1 MRTSAGTG
9 PLSRRG
15 ATLPLTILAIAILGV
30 AVAISFARLSSER
43 RITGDGQAQ
52 VDAFTVAQ
60 SGLNNYLAT
69 RNGKPDPSQDT
80 TFTTLPGGTALVSP
94 RMLRES
100 TTTLLP
106 AVYVITS
113 RGTATG
119 ARRYDARTPPAERT
133 VATYALWT
141 PAPLDLDA
149 AFTSLSGLHKD
160 GNSGALDG
168 NDGCVGSGLPAIPG
182 VAVPNGTYTGH
193 TNPIN
198 GNPDNAPV
206 GLGTQGP
213 AGTAKDEVDIDWSG
227 ITAGAVLPPDYRYP
241 AQPWPTADQFAEWP
255 VVRVD
260 GDFSVPA
267 GAAASGKG
275 ILIVTGNMTI
285 SGNRTWDGLVLV
297 GGTFL
302 SEGNNTIRG
311 ALITGLNVKLGMAV
325 PPTAIGEGQKTFQY
339 NSCALTRALGH
350 VGSLQRVRN
359 GWIDTWS
366 SY

>member
-1 MRTSAGTG
+1 MRDPIVAVQPDT
-9 PLSRRG
+9 RG
-15 ATLPLTILAIAILGV
+15 ATLPMTVLVIAIMGV
-30 AVAISFARLSSER
+30 AVAISYARLSSER
-43 RITGDGQAQ
+43 RITGDSQAQ

-60 SGLNNYLAT
+60 SGLNNYLAG
-69 RNGKPDPSQDT
+69 RNEKPGPSQDT
-80 TFTTLPGGTALVSP
+80 TFTTLPGGTALVSL

-100 TTTLLP
+100 TITLLP

-119 ARRYDARTPPAERT
+119 AVRYDARSPAAERT

-149 AFTSLSGLHKD
+149 AFTSLSGLDKE

-168 NDGCVGSGLPAIPG
+168 NDGCGGSGMPAIPG

-198 GNPDNAPV
+198 GNPDNAPI
-206 GLGTQGP
+206 GLGTLGP
-213 AGTAKDEVDIDWSG
+213 GGTAKDEVDIDWAG
-227 ITAGAVLPPDYRYP
+227 ITAGTVLPPDYLYP

-260 GDFSVPA
+260 GDLAVPA

-285 SGNRTWDGLVLV
+285 SGSRTWDGLILV

-311 ALITGLNVKLGMAV
+311 ALITGLNVKLGMFV

-359 GWIDTWS
+359 GWTDTWS

>member
-1 MRTSAGTG
+1 MSVRLT
-9 PLSRRG
+9 RRG
-15 ATLPLTILAIAILGV
+15 ATLPLTILVIVVLGV

-43 RITGDGQAQ
+43 RITGDSQAQ
-52 VDAFTVAQ
+52 VDAFAVAQ
-60 SGLNNYLAT
+60 SGLSTYLAG
-69 RNGKPDPSQDT
+69 RDGKPGPSQDT
-80 TFTTLPGGTALVSP
+80 SFTTLPGGTAQISL

-106 AVYVITS
+106 AVYVIAS
-113 RGTATG
+113 RGTNTTAK
-119 ARRYDARTPPAERT
+119 RYDTRTPPAERT
-133 VATYALWT
+133 VATYALWV

-149 AFTSLSGLHKD
+149 AFTSLSGLDKA

-168 NDGCVGSGLPAIPG
+168 NDGCIGSGLPAVPG

-206 GLGTQGP
+206 GLGTPGTS
-213 AGTAKDEVDIDWSG
+213 GTAKDEVDIDWPG
-227 ITAGAVLPPDYRYP
+227 ITAGSVLPPDYLYP
-241 AQPWPTADQFAEWP
+241 TQPWPTAEQFAQWP
-255 VVRVD
+255 VVRVN
-260 GDFSVPA
+260 GDLAVPA

-285 SGNRTWDGLVLV
+285 SGSRTWDGLVLV

-311 ALITGLNVKLGMAV
+311 ALVTGLNIKLGMAV

-339 NSCALTRALGH
+339 DSCALTRALGH

-359 GWIDTWS
+359 GWTDTWS